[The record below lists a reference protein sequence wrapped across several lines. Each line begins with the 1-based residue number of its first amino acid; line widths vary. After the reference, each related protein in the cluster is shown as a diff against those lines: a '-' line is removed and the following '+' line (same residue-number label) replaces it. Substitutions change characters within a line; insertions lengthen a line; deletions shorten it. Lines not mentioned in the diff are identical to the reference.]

1 MSDVLNLL
9 CDYAAAGAVVDRSLI
24 AKVESEIARLTER
37 LAAAEA
43 DNERL
48 ERWRKL
54 AIAAATAGADKE
66 VFRRFAESEA
76 IQPIIQVWRDNAK
89 TLEAKLAA
97 AEALL
102 REAVECGEWFDG
114 TFHIE
119 MNADWLDKAKEVCD
133 EPL

>member
-37 LAAAEA
+37 LE
-43 DNERL
+43 
-48 ERWRKL
+48 
-54 AIAAATAGADKE
+54 
-66 VFRRFAESEA
+66 
-76 IQPIIQVWRDNAK
+76 
-89 TLEAKLAA
+89 A

-102 REAVECGEWFDG
+102 RAAVECGEWFDG
-114 TFHIE
+114 TFHVE